1 MNNVIVRSIRSCD
14 DLRKNYPRDCNSC
27 DERIGGFWLPFL
39 TGAIISAPAWYIL
52 GNKQNQEYYP
62 QYYQPY
68 YPYR

>member
-1 MNNVIVRSIRSCD
+1 MNFQQKSIRSVD
-14 DLRKNYPRDCNSC
+14 DLKYAYPRCSET
-27 DERIGGFWLPFL
+27 DERMGGFWLPFL

-52 GNKQNQEYYP
+52 GNKNNQEYYYP